1 MNQIQQSEKEKKLSN
16 FIENFVGYDT
26 YTSGLC
32 HYVNNQN
39 GELREINSC
48 NLPEKLHLNDVRV
61 VAISDTH
68 ERHKL
73 LSLPKGDV
81 LLHCGDALMLNSGY
95 RRQVSIN
102 KLHDFNRWLS
112 TTHFKERVFIA
123 GNHDQIIETLGKERT
138 KKILSHCHFLEHEH
152 VTLDC
157 GLTIFGTPCSI
168 ANTHRSANRA
178 FQYSTKI
185 VENIFK
191 KVSPKIDILMTHGPL
206 HSLPPAQC
214 FLKSNPTIPFS
225 FCGHVHEEHGST
237 IYNGNHINVN
247 ASIMANVK
255 NKFSPSNPPI
265 VLDIPF
271 SKISLESSL

>member
-1 MNQIQQSEKEKKLSN
+1 MTLLKKNIIYCTLAS
-16 FIENFVGYDT
+16 VACT
-26 YTSGLC
+26 VSVQL
-32 HYVNNQN
+32 YVAQ
-39 GELREINSC
+39 
-48 NLPEKLHLNDVRV
+48 
-61 VAISDTH
+61 T
-68 ERHKL
+68 
-73 LSLPKGDV
+73 
-81 LLHCGDALMLNSGY
+81 
-95 RRQVSIN
+95 
-102 KLHDFNRWLS
+102 
-112 TTHFKERVFIA
+112 
-123 GNHDQIIETLGKERT
+123 
-138 KKILSHCHFLEHEH
+138 
-152 VTLDC
+152 
-157 GLTIFGTPCSI
+157 
-168 ANTHRSANRA
+168 
-178 FQYSTKI
+178 
-185 VENIFK
+185 NIFK